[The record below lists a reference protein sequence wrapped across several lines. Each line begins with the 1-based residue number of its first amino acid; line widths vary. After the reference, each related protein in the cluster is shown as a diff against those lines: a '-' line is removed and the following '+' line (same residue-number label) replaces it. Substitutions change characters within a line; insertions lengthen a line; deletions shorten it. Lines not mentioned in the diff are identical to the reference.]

1 MDELPYLLAM
11 ILTDSKIAGNITLG
25 RVKLAYGINCGLKNI
40 FLSSVWDML
49 LAFVIGYNIGICRS
63 FVLTN
68 GSIIFLIRGSWIR
81 IYFFIMRLLIVGE
94 SNMLGHH
101 LWYMVMLKLLWR
113 IWKESWLKHQL
124 KAIRVISRQL
134 KS

>member
-25 RVKLAYGINCGLKNI
+25 WVKLVYGINCGLKNI

-68 GSIIFLIRGSWIR
+68 GSIMFLIGGS
-81 IYFFIMRLLIVGE
+81 
-94 SNMLGHH
+94 
-101 LWYMVMLKLLWR
+101 
-113 IWKESWLKHQL
+113 
-124 KAIRVISRQL
+124 
-134 KS
+134 